1 MKPQVHQHQK
11 NSIKRVSKNIL
22 FAICGLLLI
31 LTGCSGSDD
40 APTPP
45 ITQSFTFDNSTYSLL
60 GTQGIVEAKMEHV
73 FDIDGVFYNR
83 SSISVIGLIGFSKTA
98 TVSFDLYY
106 KDGMSVGGTYTIY
119 QEDDSMTSFEDF
131 MSPLDRAC
139 MGWTT
144 AGYAVNM
151 SNSTDFSA
159 NNPSGTVK
167 VIVNSPTNYTLQYSG
182 NFRVYDD
189 GFTFVRNAP
198 TTVNVTGT
206 VDIHES
212 N

>member
-1 MKPQVHQHQK
+1 MKPQNNEQQK
-11 NSIKRVSKNIL
+11 NNLKRMSKNIL
-22 FAICGLLLI
+22 FGICGLLL
-31 LTGCSGSDD
+31 LTGCSSSDD

-45 ITQSFTFDNSTYSLL
+45 AAPSFTFDNSTYSLL
-60 GTQGIVEAKMEHV
+60 GAQGITEARMQHV

-83 SSISVIGLIGFSKTA
+83 SSITLIGLIGFSKTA

-119 QEDDSMTSFEDF
+119 QEEDDNMVDF
-131 MSPLDRAC
+131 QDYMVPLNRAC

-151 SNSTDFSA
+151 SNSDETSA

-167 VIVNSPTNYTLQYSG
+167 ITVNSPTNYTIQYSG
-182 NFRVYDD
+182 NFRVYVD

-198 TTVNVTGT
+198 TAINVTGT
-206 VDIHES
+206 VEIHD

>member
-1 MKPQVHQHQK
+1 M
-11 NSIKRVSKNIL
+11 SKNIL
-22 FAICGLLLI
+22 FAVFGLFLM
-31 LTGCSGSDD
+31 LTGCGGSDD

-45 ITQSFTFDNSTYSLL
+45 ATQSFTLDNSTYSLL
-60 GTQGIVEAKMEHV
+60 GTQGITEGRMQHV
-73 FDIDGVFYNR
+73 FDIGGTFYNR
-83 SSISVIGLIGFSKTA
+83 STISVIGLIGFSRTA

-131 MSPLDRAC
+131 MSPLDRGC

-144 AGYAVNM
+144 AGVAFNL
-151 SNSTDFSA
+151 SDSTQFSA

-167 VIVNSPTNYTLQYSG
+167 IIVNSPTNYTIQYTG

-206 VDIHES
+206 VEIHD